1 MTTRLLAA
9 LVAPTALLATAA
21 LANESTYNCQ
31 VTQATSTVVQSTDVA
46 APFAGTFIGNYDA
59 TTLPTGTR
67 TLPGF
72 FGGSGNNPITYTASF
87 ALAGDIS
94 SHPTGTMTFGIDA
107 EALQVHVGGL
117 NLDMLGAVPG
127 TLAATVNINY
137 QSFHTVQPTSIYPG
151 GVTIPVPVGNGT
163 VSTFR
168 AEQTGK
174 PVFGVLV
181 PQKNGTYTF
190 AVAVPVN
197 YIVVATLLGTP
208 VSDGTPVAAV
218 LPLNG
223 TVTINTN
230 NTVSLVITSQGT
242 NTVTQPVTAP
252 PFTDLALPIPT
263 VIPAGNTANLLM
275 SGTVTSVTI
284 TSGLNATVRIAGVRQ
299 VPTGDLN
306 HDYSVNSQDIAIC
319 LAGWGTTGPGDVDGN
334 GVVDSRDLTAILS
347 NWQ

>member
-1 MTTRLLAA
+1 
-9 LVAPTALLATAA
+9 
-21 LANESTYNCQ
+21 
-31 VTQATSTVVQSTDVA
+31 
-46 APFAGTFIGNYDA
+46 
-59 TTLPTGTR
+59 
-67 TLPGF
+67 
-72 FGGSGNNPITYTASF
+72 
-87 ALAGDIS
+87 
-94 SHPTGTMTFGIDA
+94 
-107 EALQVHVGGL
+107 
-117 NLDMLGAVPG
+117 
-127 TLAATVNINY
+127 
-137 QSFHTVQPTSIYPG
+137 
-151 GVTIPVPVGNGT
+151 
-163 VSTFR
+163 
-168 AEQTGK
+168 
-174 PVFGVLV
+174 
-181 PQKNGTYTF
+181 
-190 AVAVPVN
+190 
-197 YIVVATLLGTP
+197 
-208 VSDGTPVAAV
+208 VAAV

-223 TVTINTN
+223 TVTINAN

-252 PFTDLALPIPT
+252 PFTDIALPIPT